1 VGPLHARG
9 SSDDRKIDA
18 IRAFP
23 LHLSMKVT
31 AAIESLRGSY
41 AGVCRCMLHAACVS
55 IPTISNIIHEGQRF
69 IV

>member
-1 VGPLHARG
+1 MGPLHARG

-23 LHLSMKVT
+23 LHLSMKV
-31 AAIESLRGSY
+31 ILPRLNLY
-41 AGVCRCMLHAACVS
+41 AHRMPVYAACVS